1 MADKIDS
8 NVTSMAYAEEDSIG
22 VVSGN
27 ETWYSLEPN
36 SYSDFGAQIKTI
48 ARKPINPTRQRK
60 KGVTVDLDAAG
71 GFNQDLTFDN
81 TWRLLQGFLFA
92 DVREQWTNHPI
103 SGVGSFDWVSVAG
116 TDDAFHA
123 TDLVIT
129 PGPIANNLIWATG
142 FSLAANNGLW
152 VVGSTVAND
161 SITVTGALSLETA
174 PADAEVRVVGY
185 QFDSA
190 TLNVVIT
197 NGLPV
202 LTRASG
208 TVDYT
213 TLGLL
218 EGQWIFIGGDSST
231 LRFTNNQG
239 FARVKEVTAT
249 TITLDKTSFT
259 PQAETGTGKT
269 VQIFYGDV
277 IRNEPAAA
285 DIVRRTYQLER
296 QLGEDA
302 DGTMS
307 EYLVG
312 AVANQL
318 TINVPQ
324 ADKVMLDMAFVA
336 IDNEQ
341 YTGLEGIKAGD
352 RPTLAE
358 GDAFNTSVDVA
369 RINLHIVDPAD
380 PNPAPLFAYAMDMSF
395 SVKNNAS
402 VNKAIGILGGF
413 DVSVG
418 TFEVDGK
425 LTLYFADVSAVA
437 AVRNNEDATID
448 TVLVKDNTGFV
459 IDIPLITLG
468 DGRLSV
474 VQDQPI
480 TLPLETMGAQHQTLG
495 YTLLMERFSYLPN
508 LAG

>member
-8 NVTSMAYAEEDSIG
+8 NVTSMSFAEEDSIG
-22 VVSGN
+22 VVSGD
-27 ETWYSLEPN
+27 EVWYSLEPN
-36 SYSDFGAQIKTI
+36 SYSDFGGQIKTV

-60 KGVTVDLDAAG
+60 KGVTVDLDASG

-81 TWRLLQGFLFA
+81 TWRLLQGFMFA
-92 DVREQWTNHPI
+92 DVREQWTTNPMNGAGWAI
-103 SGVGSFDWVSVAG
+103 GSVAAT
-116 TDDAFHA
+116 TDGYIA
-123 TDLVIT
+123 TDAYTSMPLV
-129 PGPIANNLIWATG
+129 NNLIFADG
-142 FSLAANNGLW
+142 FTNSANNGLK
-152 VVGSTVAND
+152 VVTVLGGNDNVNVAEALVDETPPSTAF
-161 SITVTGALSLETA
+161 LRE
-174 PADAEVRVVGY
+174 VGY
-185 QFDSA
+185 QFASA
-190 TLNVVIT
+190 TLDVVIT
-197 NGLPV
+197 DGLPV

-208 TVDYT
+208 AVDFT

-218 EGQWIFIGGDSST
+218 AGQWIFLGGDSST
-231 LRFTNNQG
+231 LRFANNQG
-239 FARVKEVTAT
+239 FARIKAVTAS
-249 TITLDKTSFT
+249 TITLDKTNFI

-269 VQIFYGDV
+269 VQMFYGDI

-285 DIVRRTYQLER
+285 NIVRRTYQLER

-312 AVANQL
+312 SVANQL
-318 TINVPQ
+318 AFNVPQ
-324 ADKVMLDMAFVA
+324 ADKVMLDMTFVA

-341 YTGLEGIKAGD
+341 YAGSVGVKAGT
-352 RPTLAE
+352 RPTLVE
-358 GDAFNTSVDVA
+358 GDAFNTSTDVA
-369 RINLHIVDPAD
+369 RINLHVIDPTD
-380 PNPAPLFAYAMDMSF
+380 PNPTPLFAYAMDMSF
-395 SVKNNAS
+395 TVKNNAS
-402 VNKAIGILGGF
+402 VNKAIGVLGGF

-425 LTLYFADVSAVA
+425 LTLYFADVAAVA